1 MTVTQRRRVSLAGIT
16 LRVVWTNMVSN
27 TWGKWLLG
35 VTALMAIVAPF
46 QILKDYNVEIAAIAM
61 VNRADSGGRVLI
73 PARCDIPGAEL
84 NRDYVIA
91 NGKAIRGR
99 VNKGGCFYTVSA
111 FKRFFPDRYKI
122 DNPATFRVQQLT
134 TGTRLLVPSTARAR
148 NFLLACVLG
157 PLGIIAL
164 GMAKSWSDLV
174 IARAREERMREKN
187 AEG

>member
-1 MTVTQRRRVSLAGIT
+1 MLPRRPRLSPDGIT
-16 LRVVWTNMVSN
+16 LYVVWGNMVSK

-35 VTALMAIVAPF
+35 VTAVMAVAAPF
-46 QILKDYNVEIAAIAM
+46 QAIRDYKVENAAVAM
-61 VNRADSGGRVLI
+61 VNSADSGGRVLI
-73 PARCDIPGAEL
+73 PAGCGIPGAEL

-91 NGKAIRGR
+91 DGKPVEGR
-99 VNKGGCFYTVSA
+99 ATRNGCFYTVSA
-111 FKRFFPDRYKI
+111 FKRFFPDRYKN
-122 DNPATFRVQQLT
+122 DDPATFRVQQLT

-148 NFLLACVLG
+148 NFLLACVFG

-174 IARAREERMREKN
+174 GARAREERLRRTD